1 MLMENLRLPLPASE
15 LIPHRETMLLVESL
29 LAFDQVSGAGTIA
42 AGIKFDSTFTAAS
55 ENGDGLQLEEVV
67 LLEMMAQAYA
77 CLRGYEDRLAGRPPG
92 LGFLVGVRHFSCCR
106 PVAVDEEV
114 VIEVA
119 TKIQIDT
126 FFIADAVVKV
136 ALETVAEAELKIW
149 LPPQEEI

>member
-1 MLMENLRLPLPASE
+1 MMENLRLPLPASE
-15 LIPHRETMLLVESL
+15 IIPHRGTMLLVESL
-29 LAFDQVSGAGTIA
+29 LAYDQAAGAGTVSG
-42 AGIKFDSTFTAAS
+42 GIKFDSIFTVAP
-55 ENGDGLQLEEVV
+55 ENGDGAQLEDVV

-106 PVAVDEEV
+106 PIAVHEEV

-119 TKIQIDT
+119 TRTQIDT
-126 FFIADAVVKV
+126 FFIADAVAKV
-136 ALETVAEAELKIW
+136 TLETVAEAELKIW